1 VPTSPAQPVWRKRFF
16 FTETR
21 LAAYNGPT
29 TRHHTLFAVAEIQ
42 MPEIGQT
49 VSHFRIVE
57 KLGSGG
63 MGVVYKAEDTSLGR
77 FVALKFLP
85 ETVSKDRQAVERF
98 QREAKAASALNHP
111 NICTI
116 YEINQHE
123 GQQFIAMEFLE
134 GKTLKERILGK
145 PLQTEEILDLGIQ
158 IAEGLDAAHAEGIVH
173 RDIKPANI
181 FVTKRGHAK
190 ILDFGLA
197 KLAPERHAEGTAAAT
212 AGTAELLTSPGTA
225 MGTVAY
231 MSPEQALGQDL
242 DARTDLFSFG
252 VVLYEMATGVLPFR
266 GISSAATFDAILHK
280 APTAPVRINPDL
292 PDEME
297 RIINKAV
304 EKDRKLRYQHASEL
318 RTDLQRLKRDS
329 DSGKSAVTAMEA
341 PQAKGGRRWLLYAAL
356 ALVLVAIAGTS
367 AYLYLGRSGEAI
379 DSIAVLPFVNVSGDP
394 NTEYLSDGIPESLNN
409 SLTQLP
415 NLRVLPPSMV
425 ARFKGKEIDIQK
437 VGKELNVRAIVTGK
451 IVQRGDSLSISTEL
465 TDVEKVS
472 LLLGKPYNGKL
483 SDILA
488 LQEEIANGIAEKLR
502 PRLTAE
508 GKERLA
514 AQDTKSSEAK
524 ILYMKGLYYWNKRTL
539 ENLEMAITCFK
550 QAAEK
555 DPGYAFAYA
564 GLADC
569 YNVFTYFGGPPPS
582 QTFPLAK
589 DYALTA
595 LRLNP
600 KIAEPYASLAYAA
613 TRYDWNWNEAEKE
626 FKIAIA
632 LNNKYATAHQWYG
645 EYLTATGRF
654 EEAMAEFKRAAELEP
669 FSLINN
675 AELEMPYR
683 YSKRFDDAI
692 AFAKK
697 AIELES
703 NFSYS
708 HLVLGAN
715 YLGKQMHEE
724 ALREYQKALE
734 ISRGSAI
741 PLAHFVYASAV
752 AGKKVE
758 ALRRMEDLKALS
770 NKQYVPF
777 SCLALVFASLGEF
790 DQSFQ
795 CLQKAYEIR
804 DELMIWLKVEWRYD
818 PLRSDPRFQALLDKM
833 KFPK

>member
-1 VPTSPAQPVWRKRFF
+1 
-16 FTETR
+16 
-21 LAAYNGPT
+21 
-29 TRHHTLFAVAEIQ
+29 

-49 VSHFRIVE
+49 ISHFKIVE

-85 ETVSKDRQAVERF
+85 ESISKDRQAIERF

-116 YEINQHE
+116 YEINQYE
-123 GQQFIAMEFLE
+123 GQHFIAMEYLE
-134 GKTLKERILGK
+134 GKTLKEHIPGK
-145 PLQTEEILDLGIQ
+145 PLHTDEILYLGMEV
-158 IAEGLDAAHAEGIVH
+158 ADGLDAAHAERLIH

-197 KLAPERHAEGTAAAT
+197 KLTQERHAAEAAQTGMPT
-212 AGTAELLTSPGTA
+212 AGATKELLTSPGTA
-225 MGTVAY
+225 VGTVAY
-231 MSPEQALGQDL
+231 MSPEQALGQEL

-266 GISSAATFDAILHK
+266 GVSSAATFDAILHK

-292 PDEME
+292 PNEME

-329 DSGKSAVTAMEA
+329 DTGKSAVTTAA
-341 PQAKGGRRWLLYAAL
+341 NASNKPLLKRRSVLLAAL
-356 ALVLVAIAGTS
+356 AVVVIAIGVG
-367 AYLYLGRSGEAI
+367 AYMYLGRGGEAI
-379 DSIAVLPFVNVSGDP
+379 DSIAVLPFINVSGDP

-488 LQEEIANGIAEKLR
+488 LQEEIANGIAKKLR

-508 GKERLA
+508 GKEQLA
-514 AQDTKSSEAK
+514 AKATKDNEAYQ
-524 ILYMKGLYYWNKRTL
+524 LYLKGRYHWNERTL
-539 ENLEMAITCFK
+539 QSIKLGIDYYEQAIK
-550 QAAEK
+550 R
-555 DPGYAFAYA
+555 DPSYALAYA
-564 GLADC
+564 GLSDC
-569 YNVFTYFGGPPPS
+569 YNILTFYGGSAPR
-582 QTFPLAK
+582 QTFPRAKAAAMMALELDDKLA
-589 DYALTA
+589 AA
-595 LRLNP
+595 HC
-600 KIAEPYASLAYAA
+600 SLAYVALFF
-613 TRYDWNWNEAEKE
+613 DWNWQEAEKE
-626 FKIAIA
+626 FKQSIA
-632 LNNKYATAHQWYG
+632 LNPNDATARRWYSQ
-645 EYLTATGRF
+645 YLVAIRMRP
-654 EEAMAEFKRAAELEP
+654 EDALAEMKKAQELEP
-669 FSLINN
+669 LSRIVNS
-675 AELEMPYR
+675 EMGLPLYHAR
-683 YSKRFDDAI
+683 RFDEAVARYRRALEFDLD
-692 AFAKK
+692 FAPTHG
-697 AIELES
+697 A
-703 NFSYS
+703 
-708 HLVLGAN
+708 LGMT
-715 YLGKQMHEE
+715 YVHKGMHEE
-724 ALREYQKALE
+724 AIKELQT
-734 ISRGSAI
+734 AI
-741 PLAHFVYASAV
+741 RLSPQPAYLATYGYACGV
-752 AGKKVE
+752 AGKKDD
-758 ALRRMEDLKALS
+758 AHKALEELKRIS
-770 NKQYVPF
+770 KDRYTAPSQIALLYVG
-777 SCLALVFASLGEF
+777 LADYNSAIAYLKNAF
-790 DQSFQ
+790 D
-795 CLQKAYEIR
+795 ER
-804 DELMIWLKVEWRYD
+804 DEGLVNLKTEAALD